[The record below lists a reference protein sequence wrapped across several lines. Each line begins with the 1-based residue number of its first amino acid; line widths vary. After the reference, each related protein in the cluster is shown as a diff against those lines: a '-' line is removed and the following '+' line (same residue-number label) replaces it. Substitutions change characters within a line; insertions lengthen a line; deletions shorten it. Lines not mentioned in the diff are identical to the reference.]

1 MGGMNIAEW
10 GQFVA
15 IAIGGAFGLFCLF
28 DGTRRSAAGNSD
40 GRGGRLILIGLVIV
54 GVLAGNA
61 YWQHLNYADAALA
74 YRGATPPR
82 ELPADWGKK
91 MSPAKRET
99 ASQNMAR
106 GAYVGA
112 GVIRQQFDISGN
124 RKPFAPAQD
133 DIKSRDNVVTATA
146 RLEHKADENF
156 QAFVLWLILGLS
168 AFIFGIG
175 FALEPAP
182 KPVQEE
188 ERVEPK
194 MPMQAA
200 VPAGVPPA
208 AKVAVPPAAPKPAA
222 KPPVGSDTVPLP
234 KPTPS
239 SEAPAQAKPTGMATV
254 PLAKPASDTTVP
266 LPKPDVGGDTV
277 PIPKPPPGAFT

>member
-1 MGGMNIAEW
+1 MSGMNIAEW

-28 DGTRRSAAGNSD
+28 DGTRRSVGGNND
-40 GRGGRLILIGLVIV
+40 GRGGRLILIGLAII
-54 GVLAGNA
+54 GMLAANA

-74 YRGATPPR
+74 YRGAPPPR

-91 MSPAKRET
+91 MTPAKREAT
-99 ASQNMAR
+99 SQNMAR
-106 GAYVGA
+106 GAYVGS
-112 GVIRQQFDISGN
+112 GVIRQQFDITGN

-133 DIKSRDNVVTATA
+133 DIKNRDSVVMAAA
-146 RLEHKADENF
+146 RLEHRADENF
-156 QAFVLWLILGLS
+156 QAFVLWLVLGLS
-168 AFIFGIG
+168 AFLFGIG

-194 MPMQAA
+194 MPMQMA

-208 AKVAVPPAAPKPAA
+208 AKAPAPPAAPPAAAAKPPAPPAAPKPA
-222 KPPVGSDTVPLP
+222 PRVTDTVPLP
-234 KPTPS
+234 K
-239 SEAPAQAKPTGMATV
+239 AHA
-254 PLAKPASDTTVP
+254 DDTVP
-266 LPKPDVGGDTV
+266 LPKTDVGGDTV
-277 PIPKPPPGAFT
+277 PIPKPPPGAFTPPKKS